1 MQKAEN
7 GASRSRL
14 KDDFLIEGWIVRP
27 QLNRIE
33 AQGRVIQVQPK
44 IMGVLICL
52 AEQPGR
58 VVTKERLL
66 QTVWADTHVTQHV
79 LARSISELRKIFH
92 DSPQSP
98 SIIETIPKIGY
109 RLIAHVSRVPDEVKE
124 GAAPNPVAGSRESV
138 SRSRRQPKF
147 PPSSLWL
154 TIFTRAGVIMIFL
167 IVILFIIGRSIH
179 HH

>member
-1 MQKAEN
+1 MQKAKN
-7 GASRSRL
+7 GASRTRL

-33 AQGRVIQVQPK
+33 AQGTVIQVQPK
-44 IMGVLICL
+44 VMAVLICL
-52 AEQPGR
+52 AEQPGQ

-92 DSPQSP
+92 DNPQSP
-98 SIIETIPKIGY
+98 SIIETIPKTGY
-109 RLIAHVSRVPDEVKE
+109 RLIAHVSRVPNEVKE
-124 GAAPNPVAGSRESV
+124 GAARNTVAGSHESV
-138 SRSRRQPKF
+138 SHSRRRPKF
-147 PPSSLWL
+147 PPLSPWP

-167 IVILFIIGRSIH
+167 IVVLFIIGTSIH